1 MIRPE
6 LRGARASM
14 PDSGNNEL
22 VSLLDVPAFK
32 LDCALV
38 NGECELA
45 PHPEGFRMLTAL
57 AGLLLSW
64 QGDAME
70 LAAGDSVLLPASCP
84 PVTLMGVG
92 RALIAREK

>member
-1 MIRPE
+1 
-6 LRGARASM
+6 M

-45 PHPEGFRMLTAL
+45 SHPEGFRMLTAL

-70 LAAGDSVLLPASCP
+70 LAAGDSVLLPAGCP